1 MPSLVAVTLKTKLS
15 GPVDIYHY
23 DEETKTN
30 TLLTTNMAKDGK
42 ITFSTKQLG
51 NLVLVQRT
59 EKTGNVD
66 GAVSL
71 TNIEREKAGL
81 STLELDGKLMA
92 AAAERA
98 KETATSFS
106 HTRPNGE
113 NYSSVLN
120 EYNVTGL
127 AWENIAAGVPTADA
141 AIQMWMSSTA
151 GHRENLLNSSIE
163 KIGIGYYYDENTPFK
178 HYWVFLGVK

>member
-1 MPSLVAVTLKTKLS
+1 MQMPSLVAVTLKTKLS

-81 STLELDGKLMA
+81 STL
-92 AAAERA
+92 
-98 KETATSFS
+98 
-106 HTRPNGE
+106 
-113 NYSSVLN
+113 
-120 EYNVTGL
+120 
-127 AWENIAAGVPTADA
+127 W
-141 AIQMWMSSTA
+141 
-151 GHRENLLNSSIE
+151 
-163 KIGIGYYYDENTPFK
+163 
-178 HYWVFLGVK
+178 